1 MLSHEMSMEKFVELR
16 GDEKWKE
23 GHAQGLE
30 EGHAQGLEEGHAQGL
45 EEGHAQGL
53 EEGHAQ
59 GLEEGRSEEKILIAR
74 NLLTKRLSMDF
85 IAETT
90 GLTLEEIEKLS
101 ITE

>member
-30 EGHAQGLEEGHAQGL
+30 EGHAQGLEEG
-45 EEGHAQGL
+45 
-53 EEGHAQ
+53 
-59 GLEEGRSEEKILIAR
+59 RREEKILIAR
-74 NLLTKRLSMDF
+74 NLLTKGLPLVF

-90 GLTLEEIEKLS
+90 GLSLEEIQKLS